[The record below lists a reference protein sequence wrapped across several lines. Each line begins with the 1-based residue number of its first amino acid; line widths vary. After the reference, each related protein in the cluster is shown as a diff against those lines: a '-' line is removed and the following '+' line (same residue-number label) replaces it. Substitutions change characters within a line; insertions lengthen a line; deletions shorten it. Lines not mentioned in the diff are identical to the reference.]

1 MSVPDEL
8 GDDAG
13 RGVARGGVSGNR
25 TRLATMRAVGWPE
38 GESGN
43 RTQLRTWWR

>member
-13 RGVARGGVSGNR
+13 RGVARGGVGQSNTLGDDAGR
-25 TRLATMRAVGWPE
+25 GVAE